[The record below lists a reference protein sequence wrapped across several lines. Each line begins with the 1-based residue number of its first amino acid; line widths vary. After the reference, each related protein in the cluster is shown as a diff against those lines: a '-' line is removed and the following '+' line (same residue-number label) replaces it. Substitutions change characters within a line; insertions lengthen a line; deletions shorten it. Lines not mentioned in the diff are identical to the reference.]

1 MPSEPGSRELRGL
14 ARSIHGLFSDE
25 MAGQARVSVDEDAS
39 ADGTGGDVAWVTEA
53 AVRLPGDVEGP
64 DPLAEAV
71 TEYLRAVPEDRPG
84 LLQAVR
90 DSGVDARGRRA
101 GAAMADAAE
110 ALSRYSGEDPEAL
123 EVARGL
129 VNPGVASLLV
139 GRIQGAAGDKPRR
152 EELVGILSRL
162 GEEVEVAVLEA
173 LRQEA
178 MDPEADQG
186 VRRSLLAMVA
196 AFAAQGSDVV
206 SRMLNEPDWRL
217 ARNAIHLLSET
228 EADDIVPQ
236 LTVALGHSDGRVRK
250 EALQSLARL
259 GGEEAAILAVA
270 QLEDQEPQVREQAAR
285 TVGVLQAERGLRPLL
300 SLLEH
305 EGEPEVV
312 LEIIRALGQLGDPS
326 AVIPLEKRAVSG
338 FFSRRPQ
345 ELRVAAYRA
354 LGAIGTP
361 HAMQLIEKA
370 REDRDAEVRRTAEA
384 VLKTQEG

>member
-1 MPSEPGSRELRGL
+1 
-14 ARSIHGLFSDE
+14 
-25 MAGQARVSVDEDAS
+25 VSVDEDAG
-39 ADGTGGDVAWVTEA
+39 ADGAGGDVAWVTEA

-64 DPLAEAV
+64 DPLVEAV
-71 TEYLRAVPEDRPG
+71 TEYLRAAPEDRSG

-90 DSGVDARGRRA
+90 DSGVDARARRA

-110 ALSRYSGEDPEAL
+110 ALSRYSGEDPEVL
-123 EVARGL
+123 EVARNL
-129 VNPGVASLLV
+129 VNPGAASLLV
-139 GRIQGAAGDKPRR
+139 GRILGAAGDKPRR
-152 EELVGILSRL
+152 EELVGVLSRL

-178 MDPEADQG
+178 TDPEADQG

-196 AFAAQGSDVV
+196 AFADQGSDVL

-228 EADDIVPQ
+228 GADDIVPQ

-270 QLEDQEPQVREQAAR
+270 QLEDQEPQVRAQAVR
-285 TVGVLQAERGLRPLL
+285 TVGVLHAERGLRPLL
-300 SLLEH
+300 SLLDN

-312 LEIIRALGQLGDPS
+312 LEVIRALGQLGDPS

-370 REDRDAEVRRTAEA
+370 REDRDPEVRRTAEA